1 MKKLLTASFLSL
13 GLSISVMA
21 ADSTPVST
29 KGDATHPQYAGQST
43 CMIGA
48 STATAAVLCAS
59 GSGIILQVI
68 GSSVAT
74 TDYLTF
80 RDTSIA
86 NTSSAMLTLIDK
98 NSLNGVYVYPRFKK
112 GLSVNASA
120 APGTTTSAWTIIYA
134 KDLQ

>member
-1 MKKLLTASFLSL
+1 MKKLLTATFLSL
-13 GLSISVMA
+13 GLSTAVLA
-21 ADSTPVST
+21 ADLVPVSS
-29 KGDATHPQYAGQST
+29 KGDTTPAQFAGNATCVIGNST
-43 CMIGA
+43 G
-48 STATAAVLCAS
+48 TAAVLCAS

-80 RDTSIA
+80 RDTSVA

-120 APGTTTSAWTIIYA
+120 APGVTTSAWTIIYA